1 MAIYD
6 IPDEPMTRYVS
17 SMIGEISEEVYD
29 AIDLPYEE
37 YIETFRQLS
46 RPRRRRIRIPAILW
60 VEKFLSGERIGTE
73 VYRELANYGF
83 PRSSAVRSAIS
94 SLCVNDR
101 DAVPI
106 LVARGREDEDVSYTL
121 TYEERL
127 AEAGIVG
134 ATCYLTEMFEVRPIK
149 EIEFICR
156 AEVTQTKHN
165 YSSVKKPDRKMN
177 IEMRIW
183 KQSRDMITEEEA
195 LDEWEHAKILV
206 SDFPYSDLG
215 ALMDA
220 FDDPGVEREIVP
232 LIEALGTLETW
243 HGRIS
248 FDVRG
253 SREPPYRYDVYTG
266 QRI

>member
-1 MAIYD
+1 MPPYE
-6 IPDEPMTRYVS
+6 IPDEPMVRYVS
-17 SMIGEISEEVYD
+17 SMIGEISEDIYN

-60 VEKFLSGERIGTE
+60 VEKNLPGERIGTE
-73 VYRELANYGF
+73 LYRELASYGF
-83 PRSSAVRSAIS
+83 PRSAAVRGAIT

-101 DAVPI
+101 DAVAT
-106 LVARGREDEDVSYTL
+106 LVERGREDDDISYTL

-127 AEAGIVG
+127 KEANILEG
-134 ATCYLTEMFEVRPIK
+134 TCYLDEMFWVRPIK
-149 EIEFICR
+149 IVEFICR
-156 AEVTQTKHN
+156 AQVTQTKHN
-165 YSSVKKPDRKMN
+165 YSSKKKPNRKMD

-183 KQSRDMITEEEA
+183 KQSRDMITEEES
-195 LDEWEHAKILV
+195 LEEWEDAKRLV

-232 LIEALGTLETW
+232 LIEALGELETW
-243 HGRIS
+243 HGRIR
-248 FDVRG
+248 FYVRATG
-253 SREPPYRYDVYTG
+253 DSYTYDVYSG